1 MDMSSGARLAVA
13 AVVGVFTWVVYYR
26 FSVGPWCPAM
36 WFGTAPPLV
45 MLLAGQLTYRLLGLV
60 RPR

>member
-1 MDMSSGARLAVA
+1 MSSGARLAVA
-13 AVVGVFTWVVYYR
+13 AVVGMLSWVVYYR
-26 FSVGPWCPAM
+26 VNVGPWCPAM

-45 MLLAGQLTYRLLGLV
+45 MLLSGQLAYRLLGLV